1 MVDSSKHLLDNVDNV
16 RLHHDL
22 YTSGR
27 PLRHRRGH
35 YAQLDPMQMKDVCAM
50 YKGGQANKKNLIIFG
65 YVETELSLRQFL
77 EDRGHEF
84 VVTSKTTRSS
94 PSSCTTAALHR
105 VGPREPGCILRPQH
119 QVDKVTSNV
128 VSVADHVDMM
138 ILSLVRNYM
147 PAYNKRMG
155 HRRHRQPRLWP

>member
-22 YTSGR
+22 HTSGR

-94 PSSCTTAALHR
+94 PSSCTTAALSSR
-105 VGPREPGCILRPQH
+105 SPFGWP
-119 QVDKVTSNV
+119 TSR
-128 VSVADHVDMM
+128 SSA
-138 ILSLVRNYM
+138 S
-147 PAYNKRMG
+147 PWSPSSSWPS
-155 HRRHRQPRLWP
+155 RQASGRTT

>member
-1 MVDSSKHLLDNVDNV
+1 MVDSSKQLLDNVDNV

-22 YTSGR
+22 HTSGR

-84 VVTSKTTRSS
+84 VPFWLAYITLERVAVEPKLKLAVTAGIGSDHVNLAASCDRNIRWTRSRAT
-94 PSSCTTAALHR
+94 SSAW
-105 VGPREPGCILRPQH
+105 PI
-119 QVDKVTSNV
+119 TST
-128 VSVADHVDMM
+128 
-138 ILSLVRNYM
+138 
-147 PAYNKRMG
+147 
-155 HRRHRQPRLWP
+155 